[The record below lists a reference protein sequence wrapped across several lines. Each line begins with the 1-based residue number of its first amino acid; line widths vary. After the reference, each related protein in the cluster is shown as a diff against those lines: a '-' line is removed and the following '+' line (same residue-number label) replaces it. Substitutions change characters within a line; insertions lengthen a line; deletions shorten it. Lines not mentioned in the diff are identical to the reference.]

1 LCLLQSKQTPIPQ
14 QPDYKVDEESGLSG
28 RCQLA
33 AGFWWFR
40 CSYAN
45 QFPGKT
51 RRLSYANIPES
62 ILENSNDGK
71 MKRLEISMPLDG

>member
-1 LCLLQSKQTPIPQ
+1 MRNPGCQAVVSYRPGFG
-14 QPDYKVDEESGLSG
+14 GLE
-28 RCQLA
+28 
-33 AGFWWFR
+33 